1 MSDKNA
7 LLPAFLLP
15 TGKGICMVHCI
26 FVGKCQINDVVV
38 LSCLCNIDGKPVEQV
53 KVIDKELWELGVQC
67 YNDNDMNGLGW
78 LPFIRSSYP
87 EELKMFS

>member
-7 LLPAFLLP
+7 LMPAFLLP

-26 FVGKCQINDVVV
+26 FVEQVNDVVI
-38 LSCLCNIDGKPVEQV
+38 LSCLCCIDKKPVE
-53 KVIDKELWELGVQC
+53 KLCVINSELWELGVQC
-67 YNDNDMNGLGW
+67 YLDEDTNGMGW

-87 EELKMFS
+87 EELKLFS